1 MMWLIGYIIIGFGLA
16 LYYLVRYKKTGK
28 MANLS
33 KRQKTGVYVLFALLY
48 SVTWAPIEICSLL
61 FMMYKIA
68 KIHGRNTNSNDK

>member
-16 LYYLVRYKKTGK
+16 LYYLVRYTKTGK

-33 KRQKTGVYVLFALLY
+33 KRQKTGVYVLFTMLY

-61 FMMYKIA
+61 FMVYKIA
-68 KIHGRNTNSNDK
+68 KIHGRNANLNDK

>member
-16 LYYLVRYKKTGK
+16 LYYLVRYTKTGK
-28 MANLS
+28 MTNLS

-61 FMMYKIA
+61 FMVCKIA
-68 KIHGRNTNSNDK
+68 KIHGRNANLNDK

>member
-16 LYYLVRYKKTGK
+16 LYYLVRYTKTGK
-28 MANLS
+28 MTNLS

-61 FMMYKIA
+61 FMVYKIA